1 MMRARMTRAWLVRM
15 AVGAILSIAVSGA
28 LFAAGSRAPADGFA
42 ERFPDLG
49 WEEIVAEARGQRV
62 FFNMWGGSEPINRFV
77 SEFVADRVRDRYGVE
92 LVMVPVTDASV
103 FVNAVLG
110 ERLAGRNT
118 GGSVDLMWIN
128 GENFRTMRQ
137 ADLLFGPYSHRLPN
151 MRYVNTDDPAVRY
164 DFGFPVDGF
173 ESPYGSAQ
181 FVLIYDS
188 ERVSHPPS
196 SMGALLDWIR
206 EHPGRFT
213 YPAVPDFTGSVF
225 LRHLFYHVA
234 DDPDELLGSF
244 DPVAFDRLA
253 PRVWEILRD
262 VAPYLWRQGRTYPE
276 TSTALQDLFANGE
289 IWFDMN
295 YNPAHAANMV
305 EQGRYPQSTRTM
317 VFEDGTIGSNHFVA
331 IPFNASAKAGALVVA
346 NVLLDPEVQLEKS
359 RPSVWGDY
367 PAIDVSR
374 LDPEMRARFA
384 EVGRH
389 PSSLPPEEL
398 FAARLPELQA
408 DWLEA
413 IESGWI
419 EHVLQRQR

>member
-1 MMRARMTRAWLVRM
+1 MRSIMRSIARRVVPLVLCTVL
-15 AVGAILSIAVSGA
+15 AIAVSTP
-28 LFAAGSRAPADGFA
+28 LPAAGSRAPADDFA
-42 ERFPDLG
+42 RRFPGLD
-49 WEEIVAEARGQRV
+49 WDAIVSEARGQRV
-62 FFNMWGGSEPINRFV
+62 YFNMWGGSEPINRFV
-77 SEFVADRVRDRYGVE
+77 SEFVADRVRERYGVE

-110 ERLAGRNT
+110 ERLAGRIS

-151 MRYVNTDDPAVRY
+151 MRYVNPDDPAVRY
-164 DFGFPVDGF
+164 DFGVPVDGF

-188 ERVSHPPS
+188 ARVPQPPRS
-196 SMGALLDWIR
+196 VGGLLHWIR
-206 EHPGRFT
+206 ANPGRFT

-225 LRHLFYHVA
+225 LRHLLYSVA
-234 DDPDELLGSF
+234 DDPEELLGPF
-244 DPVAFDRLA
+244 DQAVFDRLA

-262 VAPYLWRQGRTYPE
+262 IAPYLWRQGRTYPE
-276 TSTALQDLFANGE
+276 TSTAMQDLFANGE

-305 EQGRYPQSTRTM
+305 EQGRYPRSTRTM
-317 VFEDGTIGSNHFVA
+317 VFEDGTIGANHFVA

-346 NVLLDPEVQLEKS
+346 NALLDPEVQLEKS
-359 RPSVWGDY
+359 RPEVWGDF
-367 PAIDVSR
+367 PAIDVTR
-374 LDPEMRARFA
+374 LDPAMHARFA

-398 FAARLPELQA
+398 FAVRLSELQA

-413 IESGWI
+413 IEAGWV
-419 EHVLQRQR
+419 EHVLQR